1 MKSRPEKFVKCG
13 KCVKLRVASLWYN
26 HKVTSEQDL
35 ATHVPLCVLR
45 ALYHYRKRAM
55 VTREKTKDTRAWSKT
70 LVYSVKWSST
80 AELPLAE
87 ARKKNAF
94 FPTSTSIPSMPTQ
107 LAIVIA
113 FFFQPKYCHVSISWA
128 RESHTLN
135 VLCLQCS
142 ENISFS

>member
-94 FPTSTSIPSMPTQ
+94 FHINKHTVDAHTTCHSNRF
-107 LAIVIA
+107 

>member
-94 FPTSTSIPSMPTQ
+94 FHINKHTVDAHTTCHSNR
-107 LAIVIA
+107 
-113 FFFQPKYCHVSISWA
+113 FFFFFSNQNIVMCQSHGLEKVALSMYCVY
-128 RESHTLN
+128 N
-135 VLCLQCS
+135 VQRT
-142 ENISFS
+142 